1 MALKLCAPPGTPS
14 VLADTY
20 GAIIGLLA
28 DLPDDTTLPDV
39 DSLGQVMSHPWAP
52 ATLDGIGRNRLG
64 LAYLVWRLRNSRV
77 LDLPAPS
84 YRTSRTS

>member
-1 MALKLCAPPGTPS
+1 M
-14 VLADTY
+14 
-20 GAIIGLLA
+20 
-28 DLPDDTTLPDV
+28 
-39 DSLGQVMSHPWAP
+39 MSHPWAP